1 MNMKI
6 KVRCFKVLL
15 WTKKIFITIALKFVV
30 CKFKRTHAL
39 LMGIWISTT
48 SDRIKRWI
56 FENIKRTVLDHNN
69 CFSYFLLFWSNLFN
83 YFSLSSIFGEFQI
96 YGFIFCR
103 HDLNNEGIILVFT
116 KATRFFRRILSNII
130 ERFLIRKPSLCLS
143 LSFLNIMLE
152 IRPRFS

>member
-1 MNMKI
+1 MKI
-6 KVRCFKVLL
+6 KIRCFKMLL
-15 WTKKIFITIALKFVV
+15 WTKKKIITIPLTFVV
-30 CKFKRTHAL
+30 YKFKRSAAPS
-39 LMGIWISTT
+39 MGIWISTT
-48 SDRIKRWI
+48 SDRIKVRI
-56 FENIKRTVLDHNN
+56 FANIQGTIFDHST
-69 CFSYFLLFWSNLFN
+69 CSSYFLLFWSNLFN